1 MKRFTFMFLLSLL
14 IFTQCKKKE
23 DDYDAGDKTVPVRF
37 EIPLEQFR
45 SDFKNLFPDGNIKWG
60 NKNNVEYLYL
70 AVPNVYSHTDASLN
84 YVQRFIGQMYE
95 MKAECDEATDKLIF
109 TADIQQNLFWSGLTL
124 DMYYFGN
131 NRGDEGNSNVVSIY
145 DELKPEYF
153 IGKKIMF
160 DKQTGDI
167 EDVGN
172 YHVATMPVVVKTVRE
187 GTTILE
193 VKLQK
198 GAPDFRSITSVAVL
212 DLEGETE
219 LRGPRIKSLAIK
231 WNGKVFEHMYE
242 YFPEA
247 TYDVSDNAGEKSFIT
262 LPPDPERLVLEC
274 NKGHYVFE
282 NGIEQNQVYVGRNGN
297 SLDEIQ
303 PLSWETP

>member
-1 MKRFTFMFLLSLL
+1 MKRLLLMTLLSVL

-23 DDYDAGDKTVPVRF
+23 DDFNVESRTVPVRF

-60 NKNNVEYLYL
+60 NKSNVEYVYL
-70 AVPNVYSHTDASLN
+70 AVPDIYSHIDASLN

-109 TADIQQNLFWSGLTL
+109 TADIQQNIFWSGRTL
-124 DMYYFGN
+124 NMYYFGN
-131 NRGDEGNSNVVSIY
+131 NRGDEENSNVVSIY

-153 IGKKIMF
+153 IGKKITF

-167 EDVGN
+167 EDIGN
-172 YHVATMPVVVKTVRE
+172 YHVASMPVIVKTIRE
-187 GTTILE
+187 GTTIIE

-198 GAPDFRSITSVAVL
+198 GANDFKSITSVAVL

-219 LRGPRIKSLAIK
+219 LRGPRIKSLSIK
-231 WNGKVFEHMYE
+231 WNGEEFEEIYE
-242 YFPEA
+242 YSTEA
-247 TYDVSDNAGEKSFIT
+247 TYDVSDNAGRQSFIT
-262 LPPDPERLVLEC
+262 LPPDTETLVLEC
-274 NKGHYVFE
+274 DKGRYVFE
-282 NGIEQNQVYVGRNGN
+282 NGIERNQVYVGRNGN
-297 SLDEIQ
+297 SLDEVQ